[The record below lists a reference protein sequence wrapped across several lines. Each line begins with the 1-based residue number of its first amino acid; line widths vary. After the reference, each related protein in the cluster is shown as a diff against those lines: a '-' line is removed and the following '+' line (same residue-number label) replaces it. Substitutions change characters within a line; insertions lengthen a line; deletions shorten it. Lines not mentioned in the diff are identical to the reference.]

1 MTTVFNKILIEGE
14 ENEKMEKV
22 FNSTVAVVA
31 TFFTYLFGGWDAAI
45 GILIVFMCLDYATG
59 VIVAYQNNLLDSE
72 VGFKGLVKKFMI
84 LVILIVAVMLDR
96 LMNTGTWVF
105 RTLVCYFYIANEGIS
120 LLENV
125 SNLGVKIPNKLK
137 DALVQ
142 LNKDESE
149 EE

>member
-1 MTTVFNKILIEGE
+1 MK
-14 ENEKMEKV
+14 KMEKV

-125 SNLGVKIPNKLK
+125 SNLGVKIPDKLK

-149 EE
+149 EQ

>member
-1 MTTVFNKILIEGE
+1 
-14 ENEKMEKV
+14 MEKV

-72 VGFKGLVKKFMI
+72 VGFKGLVKKFTI

-125 SNLGVKIPNKLK
+125 SNLGVKIPDKLK

>member
-1 MTTVFNKILIEGE
+1 MK
-14 ENEKMEKV
+14 KMEKV

-125 SNLGVKIPNKLK
+125 SNLGVKIPDKLK
-137 DALVQ
+137 DAFVQ

>member
-125 SNLGVKIPNKLK
+125 SNLGVKIPDKLK

>member
-1 MTTVFNKILIEGE
+1 MKAFDSI
-14 ENEKMEKV
+14 
-22 FNSTVAVVA
+22 VAVVA
-31 TFFTYLFGGWDAAI
+31 TFLTYLFGGWDAAI
-45 GILIVFMCLDYATG
+45 GILIVFMVLDYATG
-59 VIVAYQNNLLDSE
+59 VIVAYKNKTLNSE
-72 VGFKGLVKKFMI
+72 IGFSGLVKKCMI

-125 SNLGVKIPNKLK
+125 SNLGVKIPDKLK
-137 DALVQ
+137 SALEQ

-149 EE
+149 GK

>member
-1 MTTVFNKILIEGE
+1 
-14 ENEKMEKV
+14 MEKV

-31 TFFTYLFGGWDAAI
+31 TFFTYLFGGWDVAI

-125 SNLGVKIPNKLK
+125 SNLGVKIPDKLK

>member
-1 MTTVFNKILIEGE
+1 MK
-14 ENEKMEKV
+14 KMEKV

-31 TFFTYLFGGWDAAI
+31 TFFTYLFGGWDVAI

-59 VIVAYQNNLLDSE
+59 VIVAYQNNLLNSE

-125 SNLGVKIPNKLK
+125 SNLGVKIPDKLK
-137 DALVQ
+137 EALVQ

>member
-1 MTTVFNKILIEGE
+1 
-14 ENEKMEKV
+14 MEKI

-59 VIVAYQNNLLDSE
+59 VIVAYQNNLLNSE

-125 SNLGVKIPNKLK
+125 SNLGVKIPDKLK

>member
-1 MTTVFNKILIEGE
+1 MK
-14 ENEKMEKV
+14 KMEKI
-22 FNSTVAVVA
+22 FNSIVAVVA
-31 TFFTYLFGGWDAAI
+31 TFFTYLFGGWDVAI

-59 VIVAYQNNLLDSE
+59 VIVAYQNNLLNSE

-125 SNLGVKIPNKLK
+125 SNLGVKIPDKLK

>member
-1 MTTVFNKILIEGE
+1 MK
-14 ENEKMEKV
+14 KMEKV

-31 TFFTYLFGGWDAAI
+31 TFFTYLFGGWEAAI

-125 SNLGVKIPNKLK
+125 SNLGVKIPDKLK

>member
-1 MTTVFNKILIEGE
+1 
-14 ENEKMEKV
+14 MEKV

-31 TFFTYLFGGWDAAI
+31 TFFTYLFGGWDVAI

-59 VIVAYQNNLLDSE
+59 VIVAYQNNLLNSE

-125 SNLGVKIPNKLK
+125 SNLGVKIPDKLK

>member
-1 MTTVFNKILIEGE
+1 MK
-14 ENEKMEKV
+14 KMEKI

-31 TFFTYLFGGWDAAI
+31 TFFTYLFGGWDVAI

-59 VIVAYQNNLLDSE
+59 VIVAYQNNLLNSE

-125 SNLGVKIPNKLK
+125 SNLGVKIPDKLK
-137 DALVQ
+137 DSLVQ

>member
-1 MTTVFNKILIEGE
+1 
-14 ENEKMEKV
+14 MEKV

-125 SNLGVKIPNKLK
+125 SNLGIKIPDKLK

>member
-1 MTTVFNKILIEGE
+1 
-14 ENEKMEKV
+14 MEKV

-125 SNLGVKIPNKLK
+125 SNLGVKTPDKLK

>member
-1 MTTVFNKILIEGE
+1 
-14 ENEKMEKV
+14 MEKI

-84 LVILIVAVMLDR
+84 LVILIVAEMLDR

-125 SNLGVKIPNKLK
+125 SNLGVKIPDKLK

>member
-1 MTTVFNKILIEGE
+1 
-14 ENEKMEKV
+14 MEKI

-31 TFFTYLFGGWDAAI
+31 TFFTYLFGGWDVAI

-59 VIVAYQNNLLDSE
+59 VIVAYQNNLLNSE

-105 RTLVCYFYIANEGIS
+105 RTLVCYFYISNEGIS

-125 SNLGVKIPNKLK
+125 SNLGVKIPDKLK

>member
-1 MTTVFNKILIEGE
+1 MK
-14 ENEKMEKV
+14 KMEKV

-45 GILIVFMCLDYATG
+45 GILIVFMCLDYVTG

-125 SNLGVKIPNKLK
+125 SNLGVKIPDK
-137 DALVQ
+137 LVQ